1 MEKTKRIQAEHLLE
15 QYPKLK
21 SRIQLRKAEI
31 LIHDSDDEN
40 IGGGKSG
47 FIQKPE
53 ESMILAWESDSKLS
67 ELQRLYRDIK
77 VFLNACTDD
86 QKAICNMKYFSTDY
100 YTWEEV
106 ADKLHFGH
114 RTIYN
119 KREAILEL
127 FSDIHYFI

>member
-31 LIHDSDDEN
+31 LIHNSDDEN

-53 ESMILAWESDSKLS
+53 ESMILAWESDSELS

-77 VFLNACTDD
+77 VFLKCTTEA
-86 QKAICNMKYFSTDY
+86 QRAICELKYFSNDY
-100 YTWEEV
+100 ITWDEV
-106 ADKLHFGH
+106 AAKLHFGK
-114 RTIYN
+114 RTIYR
-119 KREAILEL
+119 KREALLEL
-127 FSDIHYFI
+127 FINIHFFV